1 MKIFIFSIVA
11 GIRHARY
18 RVTSRDMRTF
28 LHKNFYLIVLAD
40 VVLITCALFAAYF
53 VKFDFVVP
61 DYMMGG
67 FNILVP
73 LMLLVK
79 LPVFYFSD
87 LYRGMWRYTSIPD
100 LVNIVK
106 ASTVSTLVLTALIIY
121 KYNFEGFSRSVF
133 VIDWAF
139 TIFFVSGFR
148 LFVRFYFE
156 QTANGSSTL
165 RQISLNYFKEKLF
178 LRKRKGVKNL
188 LIIGAGNCGDQIFR
202 EIRNNPSVRYH
213 VAGFLDDNPAK
224 LGKKIHG
231 ATVLNTIENLEK
243 TAEMVDAHEVLIAIP
258 SADARQMRRIIDIC
272 EKSRL
277 RFKTIPNMGELINGN
292 VALSAIRE
300 ISFRDLLGRKAIDL
314 DQEGIGSYI
323 SGETVMVTGAG
334 GSIGAELC
342 RQICRFKPLVLILYE
357 RAETAL
363 YEIEYELNRY
373 FKDVTVISFLA
384 DVQDQKHME
393 KILAVYRP
401 AAFFHAAAYKHV
413 PMLENHP
420 WKAVQNN
427 IMGTVKVVNAAKK
440 FGVERFVFVSTDKAV
455 YPTSVMGASKR
466 IAEMYVQSQNVHED
480 AKTRFITVRFGN
492 VAGSAGSVV
501 PLFKRQIRE
510 GGPVTV
516 THKDVT
522 RFFMTIPESC
532 QLILQAGLMGEG
544 GEIFILDMGT
554 PVKIMDMAR
563 DMIRLHGLE
572 PDVDIKIEII
582 GLRPGEKLFEELY
595 TDKEKLKRTTHDKI
609 MVLDATKCNL
619 KRLNGHLDRLESLAL
634 KYEHEDILKE
644 MMTILPHYSAH
655 YFSGSVY
662 PPN

>member
-1 MKIFIFSIVA
+1 M
-11 GIRHARY
+11 
-18 RVTSRDMRTF
+18 
-28 LHKNFYLIVLAD
+28 LAD
-40 VVLITCALFAAYF
+40 VLLITGAVFAAYL
-53 VKFDFVVP
+53 VKFDFSIP
-61 DYMMGG
+61 YYMKGG
-67 FNILVP
+67 FNTLIPIV
-73 LMLLVK
+73 LMVK
-79 LPVFYFSD
+79 LSIFYFSD

-100 LVNIVK
+100 LINIVK
-106 ASTVSTLVLTALIIY
+106 ASTFSTLVLTAFVIY
-121 KYNFEGFSRSVF
+121 KYNFVGFSRSVF
-133 VIDWAF
+133 IIDWAF
-139 TIFFVSGFR
+139 TIFFVSCFR
-148 LFVRFYFE
+148 LIVRFYFE
-156 QTANGSSTL
+156 KTANGSNSFG
-165 RQISLNYFKEKLF
+165 QISLNYLKEKF
-178 LRKRKGVKNL
+178 FFRKKRGIKNL
-188 LIIGAGNCGDQIFR
+188 LIVGAGNCGEQIFR
-202 EIRNNPSVRYH
+202 EIRNNSSVRYH

-224 LGKKIHG
+224 MGKKIHG
-231 ATVLNTIENLEK
+231 VTVLNTIENLES
-243 TAEMVDAHEVLIAIP
+243 TADMVDAHEVLIAVP
-258 SADARQMRRIIDIC
+258 SADAVQMRKIIDIC

-277 RFKTIPNMGELINGN
+277 SFKTIPNMGELINGN
-292 VALSAIRE
+292 VALSSIRE
-300 ISFRDLLGRKAIDL
+300 ISFRDLLGRKAIEL
-314 DQEGIGSYI
+314 DQKGIGSYLQ
-323 SGETVMVTGAG
+323 GESVLVTGAG
-334 GSIGAELC
+334 GSIGSELC
-342 RQICRFKPLVLILYE
+342 RQICRFKPSVLILYE

-363 YEIEYELNRY
+363 YEIEYELNKY
-373 FKDVTVISFLA
+373 FKDVLVVSFLA
-384 DVQDQKHME
+384 DVQDQKQME
-393 KILAVYRP
+393 KVLDIYKPRAL
-401 AAFFHAAAYKHV
+401 FHAAAYKHV

-427 IMGTVKVVNAAKK
+427 ILGTVRVVDAARKK
-440 FGVERFVFVSTDKAV
+440 GVERFVFVSTDKAV

-466 IAEMYVQSQNVHED
+466 IAEMYVQSQNIHED
-480 AKTRFITVRFGN
+480 AKTKFITVRFGN

-595 TDKEKLKRTTHDKI
+595 TEKEKLKRTTHDKI
-609 MVLDATKCNL
+609 MVLDGAKCNL
-619 KRLNGHLDRLESLAL
+619 KRLNGHLEAFERLAGE
-634 KYEHEDILKE
+634 YEYEGILKE